1 MAYGKIKADAI
12 IRDNSGSDEEIS
24 MATIVGLDTAKA
36 PKASPTFTG
45 TVTMPATVAFAGQAS
60 DITLDDNQAAALE
73 VKQGT
78 NNYITFD
85 TTDGSEQI
93 EIAKKVELA
102 NHLEFSAAK
111 DILIPDNQ
119 ANALDIAEGTNN
131 YVTFDTTDSNEQ
143 IEVAKKVVLANHLEF
158 STAKDVLIPDNDA
171 AALEIKE
178 GTNAYMTF
186 ITTNSGE
193 KVVAN
198 KNFQADVT
206 LTDASDLSSGT
217 TLDLSSKNFF
227 HRQVNGNVTYTFSN
241 PPASGT
247 VVGFTL
253 EVDYESGTIT
263 WPASVEWVTD
273 TVPALT
279 AAHTSVF
286 VFYTRDNGSTYRGA
300 SLVDF
305 DD

>member
-1 MAYGKIKADAI
+1 MAFGKIKADAI
-12 IRDNSGSDEEIS
+12 IRDNGGTEEEIT
-24 MATIVGLDTAKA
+24 MATIAGLSTSKA
-36 PKASPTFTG
+36 NLASPTFTG
-45 TVTMPATVAFAGQAS
+45 TVTLPATVGLAGQAS
-60 DITLDDNQAAALE
+60 DIT
-73 VKQGT
+73 
-78 NNYITFD
+78 
-85 TTDGSEQI
+85 
-93 EIAKKVELA
+93 
-102 NHLEFSAAK
+102 
-111 DILIPDNQ
+111 IPDN
-119 ANALDIAEGTNN
+119 E
-131 YVTFDTTDSNEQ
+131 
-143 IEVAKKVVLANHLEF
+143 
-158 STAKDVLIPDNDA
+158 A

-178 GTNAYMTF
+178 GSNAYMTF

-193 KVVAN
+193 RVVAN
-198 KNFQADVT
+198 KNFQADVS

-217 TLDLSSKNFF
+217 DLDLSSKNFF

-263 WPASVEWVTD
+263 WPTSVEWAAD
-273 TVPALT
+273 TPPALT

-300 SLVDF
+300 YLVDV

>member
-12 IRDNSGSDEEIS
+12 IRDTGSGEEEIT
-24 MATIVGLDTAKA
+24 MATIAGLDSSKA
-36 PKASPTFTG
+36 PLASPTFTG
-45 TVTMPATVAFAGQAS
+45 TVTMPATVALAGQAS
-60 DITLDDNQAAALE
+60 DIT
-73 VKQGT
+73 
-78 NNYITFD
+78 
-85 TTDGSEQI
+85 
-93 EIAKKVELA
+93 
-102 NHLEFSAAK
+102 
-111 DILIPDNQ
+111 IPDN
-119 ANALDIAEGTNN
+119 E
-131 YVTFDTTDSNEQ
+131 
-143 IEVAKKVVLANHLEF
+143 
-158 STAKDVLIPDNDA
+158 A

-178 GTNAYMTF
+178 GSNAYMTF

-193 KVVAN
+193 RVVAN
-198 KNFQADVT
+198 KNFQADVS

-217 TLDLSSKNFF
+217 DLDLSSKNFF

-263 WPASVEWVTD
+263 WPTSVEWAAD
-273 TVPALT
+273 TPPALT
-279 AAHTSVF
+279 AGHTSVF

-300 SLVDF
+300 YLVDF

>member
-12 IRDNSGSDEEIS
+12 IRDNSGSDEEITLAS
-24 MATIVGLDTAKA
+24 LAAKA
-36 PKASPTFTG
+36 GTASPTFTG
-45 TVTMPATVAFAGQAS
+45 TVTLPATTALAGQAS
-60 DITLDDNQAAALE
+60 DITILDNNAAALE
-73 VKQGT
+73 LKEGT
-78 NNYITFD
+78 NTYITFD
-85 TTDGSEQI
+85 TTDTSEQI
-93 EIAKKVELA
+93 EVAKKVELA
-102 NHLEFSAAK
+102 EDLEFSAAK

-119 ANALDIAEGTNN
+119 A
-131 YVTFDTTDSNEQ
+131 
-143 IEVAKKVVLANHLEF
+143 
-158 STAKDVLIPDNDA
+158 

-178 GTNAYMTF
+178 GTTAYMTF

-198 KNFQADVT
+198 KNFQSDVT

-217 TLDLSSKNFF
+217 DLDLSSKNFF
-227 HRQVNGNVTYTFSN
+227 HRQVSGNVTYTFSN

-263 WPASVEWVTD
+263 WPASVEWAAD
-273 TVPALT
+273 TPPTLT

-300 SLVDF
+300 YLVDF

>member
-1 MAYGKIKADAI
+1 MAFGKIKADAI
-12 IRDNSGSDEEIS
+12 IRDNGGTEEEIT
-24 MATIVGLDTAKA
+24 MATIAGLSTSKA
-36 PKASPTFTG
+36 NLASPTFTG
-45 TVTMPATVAFAGQAS
+45 TVTLPATVGLAGQAS
-60 DITLDDNQAAALE
+60 DIT
-73 VKQGT
+73 
-78 NNYITFD
+78 
-85 TTDGSEQI
+85 
-93 EIAKKVELA
+93 
-102 NHLEFSAAK
+102 
-111 DILIPDNQ
+111 IPDN
-119 ANALDIAEGTNN
+119 E
-131 YVTFDTTDSNEQ
+131 
-143 IEVAKKVVLANHLEF
+143 
-158 STAKDVLIPDNDA
+158 A

-178 GTNAYMTF
+178 GSNAYMTF

-193 KVVAN
+193 RVVAN
-198 KNFQADVT
+198 KNFQADVS

-217 TLDLSSKNFF
+217 DLDLSSKNFF

-263 WPASVEWVTD
+263 WPTSVEWAAD
-273 TVPALT
+273 TPPALT

-300 SLVDF
+300 YLVDF

>member
-1 MAYGKIKADAI
+1 MAFGKIKADAI
-12 IRDNSGSDEEIS
+12 IRDNGGTEEEIT
-24 MATIVGLDTAKA
+24 MATIAGLSTSKA
-36 PKASPTFTG
+36 NLASPTFTG
-45 TVTMPATVAFAGQAS
+45 TVTLPATVGLAGQAS
-60 DITLDDNQAAALE
+60 DIT
-73 VKQGT
+73 
-78 NNYITFD
+78 
-85 TTDGSEQI
+85 
-93 EIAKKVELA
+93 
-102 NHLEFSAAK
+102 
-111 DILIPDNQ
+111 IPDN
-119 ANALDIAEGTNN
+119 E
-131 YVTFDTTDSNEQ
+131 
-143 IEVAKKVVLANHLEF
+143 
-158 STAKDVLIPDNDA
+158 A

-178 GTNAYMTF
+178 GSNAYMTF
-186 ITTNSGE
+186 ITTNSSE

-217 TLDLSSKNFF
+217 DLDLSSKNFF
-227 HRQVNGNVTYTFSN
+227 HRQVSGNVTYTFSN

-263 WPASVEWVTD
+263 WPASVEWAAD
-273 TVPALT
+273 TPPALT

-300 SLVDF
+300 YLVDF